1 MNSRDKDDSST
12 NVLKKITEALPDTFG
27 EPLKGALRTI
37 FTDADEDSICA
48 SAIIGM
54 LYLSHRL
61 TKFPQTKLRTYCC
74 NLRQEFSPLPL
85 DCRHYDDICRS
96 IEGGMPTTGILID
109 NELSAQ
115 EIKIE
120 KEHILEALDF
130 ISNG

>member
-1 MNSRDKDDSST
+1 MNSRDKEDSST
-12 NVLKKITEALPDTFG
+12 NVLKKITEALPENFG
-27 EPLKGALRTI
+27 EPLKGAFRLI
-37 FTDADEDSICA
+37 FTNADEDSICA

-74 NLRQEFSPLPL
+74 NLRQEVSPLPL
-85 DCRHYDDICRS
+85 DCRHYDDICS
-96 IEGGMPTTGILID
+96 AIGGGTSTVGILID

-115 EIKIE
+115 EVEIK
-120 KEHILEALDF
+120 KGHILEALDF